1 MKQTCKYHPG
11 TAAQWYCPRDGIA
24 FCDDCVGGEGE
35 QARSLLSNKS
45 LEPLTPVLARTPFWM
60 ILPFFLR
67 YPLAPTAALV
77 LLLAALPLALLS
89 AHPAGW
95 VLAALLWLV
104 PLRYAAQALLAL
116 SRGHFDAPPLTA
128 LAGPEGWPLTVGMA
142 VIMAVTVGTPLLLA
156 WQVDVRALWPTLLM
170 VLFLLSS
177 VLLSLLRAGSLPAA
191 LKIIHQPWLVLG
203 VHGLAMTALVMLIG
217 GLAAAAGLMLADL
230 LPLWLAAPLSGWL
243 GGAAFFVLVAML
255 GYLACQ
261 WQEELD
267 MPTPARLRRERRRRH
282 LRPEDERRLEVL
294 LREGRYDKVK
304 GILRARLD
312 KQPQAL
318 ALQEQLMQLLF
329 ATADHDAVLA
339 QAEGWL
345 LALLKHDQAFRV
357 ADIMRQLRTLDE
369 KYRPQDP
376 ALCADIAGLLRE
388 AGQPRQALW
397 LLQDLHQRAP
407 EWPGLPQAYLL
418 LASILAAD
426 LQLPAKAE
434 QFIRFVESRFR
445 QPQFR
450 TLARECREAL
460 QLPAG

>member
-11 TAAQWYCPRDGIA
+11 TPAQWYCPRDGIA
-24 FCDDCVGGEGE
+24 FCDDCVGGEGD

-45 LEPLTPVLARTPFWM
+45 LEPLTPALARTPFWM

-67 YPLAPTAALV
+67 YPLAPAAALV
-77 LLLAALPLALLS
+77 LLLATLPLALLS

-104 PLRYAAQALLAL
+104 PLRYATQALLAL
-116 SRGHFDAPPLTA
+116 SRGHFAAPPLTA
-128 LAGPEGWPLTVGMA
+128 LAASEGWPLTFGLA
-142 VIMAVTVGTPLLLA
+142 VIMAVAVGAPLLLA
-156 WQVDVRALWPTLLM
+156 WQVDAWAFWPALLITLSLAPALW
-170 VLFLLSS
+170 
-177 VLLSLLRAGSLPAA
+177 LSLLRAGSLPGA

-203 VHGLAMTALVMLIG
+203 MHGLALAVLAMLGGVLVAG
-217 GLAAAAGLMLADL
+217 AGLMLDDL
-230 LPLWLAAPLSGWL
+230 LPRWLAAPLTGWL

-282 LRPEDERRLEVL
+282 RRPEDERRLEIL

-312 KQPQAL
+312 KQPQSL

-345 LALLKHDQAFRV
+345 LVLLKHDQAFRV
-357 ADIMRQLRTLDE
+357 VDIMRQLRSLDE

-397 LLQDLHQRAP
+397 LLQDLHQRTP
-407 EWPGLPQAYLL
+407 DWQGLPQAYLL

-450 TLARECREAL
+450 ALAQECRMTL
-460 QLPAG
+460 GLAGD